1 MYTNLDKVGVTALAS
16 TLSTLRGVTAMLV
29 LSPSSPIVARVGD
42 VVNVTANVFDVDN
55 ANRDLSAATATMVL
69 YTSAGSVAQASASAS
84 TSGTT
89 LLTLTKSVDTTSYT
103 PGLYTAV
110 FTVAIGAET
119 LHLNRAVQV
128 SSLLE

>member
-1 MYTNLDKVGVTALAS
+1 
-16 TLSTLRGVTAMLV
+16 MLV
-29 LSPSSPIVARVGD
+29 ISPNSPIAARVGD
-42 VVNVTANVFDVDN
+42 VVNITANVFDIDN
-55 ANRDLSAATATMVL
+55 ANHDLSAATATMTL

-89 LLTLTKSVDTTSYT
+89 LLTLTKSVDTTGYT

-110 FTVAIGAET
+110 FTLTLGGET